1 MPRNPSNEDT
11 TNQIQALLEIS
22 RAITSEQYIDDVLKL
37 IMTVVANVTGA
48 KICSL
53 LLLDEEKGELT
64 LRATQSMDKAYRRKP
79 NLRLGEG
86 IAGRVAQAGEPMAVE
101 DVKKDPLFV
110 NRDIARKAGLCSLLC
125 LPLRVKGRT
134 VGVLNCYTAKRHRFT
149 NTEIDVL
156 TAVAN
161 QAAVAIENTE
171 LMVRTRVIEAELEAR
186 KLIEKAKEVL
196 MKKTGLDGEAAH
208 ERMRRQSMNSRK
220 SMREVAEAILLAEE
234 LSGGL

>member
-86 IAGRVAQAGEPMAVE
+86 IAGRVAQRFDREVRKG
-101 DVKKDPLFV
+101 LF
-110 NRDIARKAGLCSLLC
+110 NLLFQ
-125 LPLRVKGRT
+125 
-134 VGVLNCYTAKRHRFT
+134 VGVRHDSSSHT
-149 NTEIDVL
+149 CIG
-156 TAVAN
+156 
-161 QAAVAIENTE
+161 
-171 LMVRTRVIEAELEAR
+171 
-186 KLIEKAKEVL
+186 LIQ
-196 MKKTGLDGEAAH
+196 DGN
-208 ERMRRQSMNSRK
+208 MN
-220 SMREVAEAILLAEE
+220 
-234 LSGGL
+234 